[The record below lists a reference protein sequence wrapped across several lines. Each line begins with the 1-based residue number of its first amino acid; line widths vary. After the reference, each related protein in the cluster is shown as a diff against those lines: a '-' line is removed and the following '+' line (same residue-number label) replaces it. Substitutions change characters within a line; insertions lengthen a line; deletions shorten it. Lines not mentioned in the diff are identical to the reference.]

1 MASEAKFEA
10 IHRALELPLEQL
22 RPSPDQQQAFYRE
35 VDGLRSQVS
44 AHSANLDEV
53 DTDEMSKGERKAIAS
68 DKRELTQILK
78 NLDALEEHGAR
89 FINMEGGAYAS

>member
-1 MASEAKFEA
+1 VASEAKFEA

-44 AHSANLDEV
+44 AMRRDLDEV
-53 DTDEMSKGERKAIAS
+53 DTSTLAKEERKELTA
-68 DKRELTQILK
+68 DKRELTQLLK
-78 NLDALEEHGAR
+78 DLDALEEHGTR
-89 FINMEGGAYAS
+89 FINMEGAA